1 MNLRIKMNKLEKIL
15 IESKGK
21 QQVTQ
26 CCACK
31 KIKTYHGYREVPEP
45 VLKEI
50 YNNHPI
56 SHGYCPPCL
65 EEQYTEILI
74 MERIYAKNLMKY

>member
-1 MNLRIKMNKLEKIL
+1 MNKLEKL
-15 IESKGK
+15 LNDSKTK

-31 KIKTYHGYREVPEP
+31 KIKTYNGYIAVPEP

-50 YNNHPI
+50 KNNHPI
-56 SHGYCPPCL
+56 SHGYCKPCL
-65 EEQYTEILI
+65 EEQYTDILI